1 MEKCNE
7 VRMKDGSKDNIIWY
21 TNKRFMTQQEYN
33 FFVNFI
39 VLYLLPDSDVPRGRA
54 GQLILP
60 VTIFSILRSWCQIPG
75 SDRENR
81 GKEKIIFTNEKEKKW
96 RKRG

>member
-1 MEKCNE
+1 MN
-7 VRMKDGSKDNIIWY
+7 DSWL
-21 TNKRFMTQQEYN
+21 NKNTIL
-33 FFVNFI
+33 FVNCI

-81 GKEKIIFTNEKEKKW
+81 GKEKIIFTNEKEKKLRSED
-96 RKRG
+96 RKY

>member
-1 MEKCNE
+1 MN
-7 VRMKDGSKDNIIWY
+7 DSGL
-21 TNKRFMTQQEYN
+21 NKKTIFLSSFL
-33 FFVNFI
+33 FF
-39 VLYLLPDSDVPRGRA
+39 LPDSDVPRGRA

-60 VTIFSILRSWCQIPG
+60 VTIFSILRSWCQVTG

-81 GKEKIIFTNEKEKKW
+81 GKEKIILTNEKEKKW